1 MSAGT
6 FTDDHPSQS
15 TSTNLLKRVVA
26 GDQEAWGRFVEI
38 YSSLI
43 YVCCR
48 RRGVAEADAADLGQN
63 VMRRVF
69 LSIGELDRDGPDR
82 GLRLWLVTIAR
93 NVITDH
99 FRKLT
104 KEQHGLGQDVV
115 QGLIRDLEAPADDT
129 SDSFRLDMTA
139 VLLLRPILE
148 AARRD
153 YEEWTW
159 RAFWRTAVDGEQAV
173 DVAADLGLSSGT
185 VRHAKYKILK
195 RLRVELDGIKD
206 LL

>member
-1 MSAGT
+1 
-6 FTDDHPSQS
+6 
-15 TSTNLLKRVVA
+15 LLKRVVA

-48 RRGVAEADAADLGQN
+48 RRGVGEADAADLGQN

-69 LSIGELDRDGPDR
+69 LPIGELDRDGPDR
-82 GLRLWLVTIAR
+82 GLRRWLVTIAR
-93 NVITDH
+93 NVVTDH
-99 FRKLT
+99 FRRLV

-115 QGLIRDLEAPADDT
+115 QGLIRDLEAPADESLDDA
-129 SDSFRLDMTA
+129 SDSLRLDRAA
-139 VLLLRPILE
+139 VLMLRPMLE
-148 AARRD
+148 KAKLD
-153 YEEWTW
+153 YEDSTW
-159 RAFWRTAVDGEQAV
+159 QAFWRTAVDGEQAV

-195 RLRVELDGIKD
+195 RLRAELDGIKD